1 MKRRGAT
8 NSVASVEPADTT
20 LGIFEKQSRILIMV
34 MWYLPVADRLRR
46 FFFNPKDV
54 ELMHWWDSDKH

>member
-20 LGIFEKQSRILIMV
+20 LGIFEKQSRIPDMV
-34 MWYLPVADRLRR
+34 MWDLPVADHQMC
-46 FFFNPKDV
+46 FFSNPKDA
-54 ELMHWWDSDKH
+54 ELRLVGYR